1 EDGRRWRAAS
11 GRAGRRLL
19 GPELP
24 VQIRYQTAADRQGL
38 RLRRRADFRGSEE
51 HPVSERHDA
60 RLQGITDA
68 VGLRVRES
76 ECDEELRLRDVVFG
90 LSFHPQN
97 MPQDYFAFLELPR
110 NLAIDAKDL
119 EKKFYALSRQL
130 HPDMHSR
137 KSQAERDQAEESTA
151 ILNDAYRTLRDPITR
166 AEYLLKLEGFDTS
179 EQTSKDVPPELLEE
193 VFELN
198 MALEELRGGDTD
210 VIPQLAWAR
219 ERFDGMRDELDREM
233 HLKFEEWDASHG
245 REALTAVRQLLNRRK
260 YIT

>member
-1 EDGRRWRAAS
+1 MRSRPRSATTGPSRHREFRPRKRCRNVRCRKSGRRSQRNAQSGPEDPCDVREDGRRWRAAS

-179 EQTSKDVPPELLEE
+179 EQTSKDVPP
-193 VFELN
+193 
-198 MALEELRGGDTD
+198 
-210 VIPQLAWAR
+210 
-219 ERFDGMRDELDREM
+219 DR
-233 HLKFEEWDASHG
+233 KS
-245 REALTAVRQLLNRRK
+245 VV
-260 YIT
+260 